1 MIVRPRPGLLRLFF
15 ILRGSVLQRIFP
27 QVVVVLA
34 LSGAVVLAHRSDP
47 GRIPSFDGAPF
58 ALLGI
63 ALSVFLGFSNNACYD
78 RWWEAR
84 KAWGQLIAVAR
95 DLLRQTL
102 LLEQRGPEAVAG
114 RRRLVDLAIAFPHA
128 LVVHLREGA
137 PTADLLRV
145 LPAGLSQTP
154 PGVPDR
160 FLPDRILRE
169 MGAVLARLRSGG
181 HLSDMEFVMLDGILG
196 RMTEALT
203 TCERIKSTPV
213 PFGYTLLLH
222 RTAYLFCFLLPFGF
236 ADVLG
241 WGTPLAA
248 ALVAYTFFGLD
259 ALGSELEE
267 PFGTL
272 PNDLPIAALATGIEI
287 ILREGMGESGL
298 PAAPEPVDFMLL

>member
-1 MIVRPRPGLLRLFF
+1 MIVRPRPSLLRLFF

-27 QVVVVLA
+27 QVLVVMAISAGVM
-34 LSGAVVLAHRSDP
+34 LAHRSDP

-63 ALSVFLGFSNNACYD
+63 ALSVFLGFSNNAAYD

-84 KAWGQLIAVAR
+84 KAWGDLIGTSR
-95 DLLRQTL
+95 DLARLTL
-102 LLEQRGPEAVAG
+102 LLDMRAEEGQAA
-114 RRRLVDLAIAFPHA
+114 RRALLAATMAFTHA
-128 LVVHLREGA
+128 LVPHLRAGASREGLA
-137 PTADLLRV
+137 RTLPPDIAAEAEAGGGSNLPVLL
-145 LPAGLSQTP
+145 LAH
-154 PGVPDR
+154 
-160 FLPDRILRE
+160 
-169 MGAVLARLRSGG
+169 MGGILARLRTEERI
-181 HLSDMEFVMLDGILG
+181 SDIEFVALDGEL
-196 RMTEALT
+196 RAMNRVLAA
-203 TCERIKSTPV
+203 CERILGTPV

-248 ALVAYTFFGLD
+248 GLVAYTFFGLD

-272 PNDLPIAALATGIEI
+272 PNDLPIAALAIGIERDLRTALGERDLPPLPVARDF
-287 ILREGMGESGL
+287 IL
-298 PAAPEPVDFMLL
+298 A